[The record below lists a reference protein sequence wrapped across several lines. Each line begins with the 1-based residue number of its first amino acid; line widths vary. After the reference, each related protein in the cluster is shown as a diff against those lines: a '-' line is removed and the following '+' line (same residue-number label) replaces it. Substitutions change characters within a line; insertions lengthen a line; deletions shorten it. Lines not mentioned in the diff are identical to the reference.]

1 MIRSSTFFISWGKRA
16 LLGRASAQ
24 FKHLSRNMRS
34 SSSSELRVDLR
45 VRTSDFG
52 PYGAAAN
59 VIDGAGKMASHP
71 DKISVSIATQFG
83 PLQTVTTS
91 TAGQSS
97 MRHLNSL
104 ARRVVQDRV

>member
-1 MIRSSTFFISWGKRA
+1 MIRSSTFFISCGKRA

-71 DKISVSIATQFG
+71 DKISASIATQFG
-83 PLQTVTTS
+83 PLS
-91 TAGQSS
+91 NSYLPGLS